1 MASFKQTVKSTSLLC
16 AAALVT
22 ASGLHVPA
30 FASHDSAK
38 NCENGTLIGTF
49 ALQAERNSKFV
60 KKDDGKLRATR
71 SSQPTSIND
80 KGVYQIYSLRGMPGA
95 TDQTFALRSTRDPDK
110 WWRVRRNNHSV
121 KLDDYQCRSD
131 RTSTTFIGSRRN
143 GSIALKSRKNDK
155 WIYVAEDNN
164 GKLKASSDSFRND
177 SVLKLI
183 SIGQAVNPN
192 PQPPA
197 PNPNP
202 QPPAPV
208 SINGWFK
215 GNNFGYYTSQSSG
228 SSFQMKAFT
237 NAGKLLNRFEGT
249 ISGNRVTG
257 TWRNYCNNRSGNA
270 TLLYENGS
278 LRRIAGT
285 TGNLR
290 WTPISH
296 PNIQL
301 ESQPSCN
308 SGSGGSGGQ
317 QTPNLIGWWK
327 GNNSGFYKIEM
338 RQEIPGQNNFTMKG
352 YSSSGLLL
360 NTFVGRTIGSAI
372 TGSWRNNCNS
382 RSGSL
387 TLQYH
392 SGDIIKVNGAITAN
406 TRWSRTNSRPANLTT
421 NCPNTGGNQPAQP
434 QAESKKQKIILKRE
448 IWIYDQNLIG
458 SNKQGTTS
466 KIHSITIERPTR
478 SNSLSPS
485 ISFPNARHCIGNTNS
500 LDKASAKVDDEGLA
514 RFVFSIQLKEG
525 SCTGGVP
532 IGSFNYAPSINVAPG
547 QSVTRSYG
555 VDGVGG
561 SKVKITY
568 TIFNQTN

>member
-1 MASFKQTVKSTSLLC
+1 MASFNQTVKSTSLLC

-60 KKDDGKLRATR
+60 KKHDGKLRATR
-71 SSQPTSIND
+71 SSQPTSISN

-131 RTSTTFIGSRRN
+131 RTSTTFIGSQRN
-143 GSIALKSRKNDK
+143 GSIALKSRKNGK
-155 WIYVAEDNN
+155 WIYVAENNN

-177 SVLKLI
+177 SVFKLI

-192 PQPPA
+192 PQPPT

-202 QPPAPV
+202 QPPASINGWFKGNNFGYYTTQSYGSSFQMKAFTNAGKLLNRFEGTISGNRVTGTWRNYCNNRSGNATLLYENGSLRRIAGTTGNLRWTPITHPNIQLEAQPSCNTPPAPV

-215 GNNFGYYTSQSSG
+215 GNNFGYYEAQSSG

-290 WTPISH
+290 WTPISR
-296 PNIQL
+296 PNIL
-301 ESQPSCN
+301 FSAGCN
-308 SGSGGSGGQ
+308 
-317 QTPNLIGWWK
+317 
-327 GNNSGFYKIEM
+327 
-338 RQEIPGQNNFTMKG
+338 
-352 YSSSGLLL
+352 
-360 NTFVGRTIGSAI
+360 
-372 TGSWRNNCNS
+372 
-382 RSGSL
+382 
-387 TLQYH
+387 
-392 SGDIIKVNGAITAN
+392 
-406 TRWSRTNSRPANLTT
+406 
-421 NCPNTGGNQPAQP
+421 
-434 QAESKKQKIILKRE
+434 
-448 IWIYDQNLIG
+448 
-458 SNKQGTTS
+458 
-466 KIHSITIERPTR
+466 
-478 SNSLSPS
+478 
-485 ISFPNARHCIGNTNS
+485 
-500 LDKASAKVDDEGLA
+500 
-514 RFVFSIQLKEG
+514 
-525 SCTGGVP
+525 
-532 IGSFNYAPSINVAPG
+532 
-547 QSVTRSYG
+547 
-555 VDGVGG
+555 
-561 SKVKITY
+561 
-568 TIFNQTN
+568 